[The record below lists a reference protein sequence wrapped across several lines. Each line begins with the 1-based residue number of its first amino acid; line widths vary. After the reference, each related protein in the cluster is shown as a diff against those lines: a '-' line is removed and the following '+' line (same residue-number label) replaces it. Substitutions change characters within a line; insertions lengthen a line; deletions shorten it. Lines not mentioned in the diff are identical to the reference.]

1 MFHTLEQFK
10 TTKPGT
16 TDFKMTEK
24 SKQNDDDVYFVTQR
38 ESLHKRIL
46 GMSATS
52 MISRFP
58 GMHS

>member
-10 TTKPGT
+10 TSKPT

-24 SKQNDDDVYFVTQR
+24 SKQNDDDVYFVVQR

-46 GMSATS
+46 LMSATS
-52 MISRFP
+52 TISRFP